1 MSSYSMHAFYPL
13 SSNGVGRELGPQK
26 SLDMVVFISLKSRD
40 YWPFELRFLLG
51 FSNLLHDS
59 H

>member
-1 MSSYSMHAFYPL
+1 MHAFYPL
-13 SSNGVGRELGPQK
+13 STNGVGRELGPQK
-26 SLDMVVFISLKSRD
+26 SLDMAVFISLKSRD
-40 YWPFELRFLLG
+40 YWPFELGFLLG